1 VIGFATQFAV
11 TESPAWLPVLV
22 PFLYGTWMLAGVVKR
37 KKSVCW
43 DRVRSPGSTYLLFA
57 FLAGNILVSA
67 AEGLFRGPPPPLL
80 AAWAGAGLIAS
91 KVAVTVWSIR
101 TLGASYSYHLSVGL
115 GAGIVRTG
123 PYRWVRHPMYAA
135 RLLATIGIPLAFGAW
150 ICLPV
155 FLALDL
161 GAVLYRIRE
170 EEKLLA
176 EDFGSAYGE
185 YAEEVG
191 AILPF
196 RALVFRFAG
205 ESARREY
212 RIADPGNRIEAPPD
226 RSGETETLSTRS
238 RT

>member
-1 VIGFATQFAV
+1 MA
-11 TESPAWLPVLV
+11 SPAWLPVLV

-37 KKSVCW
+37 RKSVCW
-43 DRVRSPGSTYLLFA
+43 DRVRSPGSTYILFA

-67 AEGLFRGPPPPLL
+67 TEGVLRGPPPPLI
-80 AAWAGAGLIAS
+80 AAWAGAALIAS

-101 TLGASYSYHLSVGL
+101 TLGASYSYHLSVGQ
-115 GAGIVRTG
+115 GAGIVRAG

-161 GAVLYRIRE
+161 GAVLHRIRE

-176 EDFGSAYGE
+176 GDFGSAYGE
-185 YAEEVG
+185 YAGEVG

-196 RALVFRFAG
+196 RALIHRIAG
-205 ESARREY
+205 GSAKREY
-212 RIADPGNRIEAPPD
+212 RIADPGNRMESSPD
-226 RSGETETLSTRS
+226 RSGDNEALSERS